1 MQEDLFDSEPDTH
14 LIRLLRAAAKALQ
27 CEEHL
32 LNKAFSAGNADFYG
46 GVNQGLA
53 YHLYETTLVYLVF
66 KSWLPLTEV
75 VWDAHKAR
83 GYGGAMDLVVF
94 DGHHPRYAFEAKWWN
109 YGRAEVLF
117 EHDISKLRHFKS
129 QQEARG
135 FLITFWWGSADKI
148 DADSHKITNVVKR
161 QNGWQRSYQARFPI
175 QANGLEQ
182 PHFVLD
188 AIEV

>member
-1 MQEDLFDSEPDTH
+1 MKEDSFGLEADTY
-14 LIRLLRAAAKALQ
+14 LMRLLRAAAEALQ
-27 CEEHL
+27 SEEHV
-32 LNKAFSAGNADFYG
+32 LNKAFERGSAAFYG

-53 YHLYETTLVYLVF
+53 YHLYETTLVYLIF

-94 DGHHPRYAFEAKWWN
+94 NEHKPRYAFEAKWWN
-109 YGRAEVLF
+109 YGKAEVLF

-129 QQEARG
+129 QQDARG
-135 FLITFWWGSADKI
+135 FLITFWWASADKL
-148 DADSHKITNVVKR
+148 DAYSRKVANVAT
-161 QNGWQRSYQARFPI
+161 QNGWQRIYQARFPI
-175 QANGLEQ
+175 QVNDLEQ